1 MKTMPLRTPLS
12 LIFSAVLLVACASQE
27 GLHTEGRALD
37 AASLQGTT
45 FTANLSPAAWPTTDW
60 WNRLGDPQLN
70 ALIEE
75 ARARPSTEDRLTEL
89 YSAITAAS
97 DLLAETIT
105 DADTT
110 LRSMQGMQ
118 QQLQA
123 DIQELKRGMRAG

>member
-1 MKTMPLRTPLS
+1 MTHEAPRP
-12 LIFSAVLLVACASQE
+12 
-27 GLHTEGRALD
+27 
-37 AASLQGTT
+37 
-45 FTANLSPAAWPTTDW
+45 SPAPD
-60 WNRLGDPQLN
+60 LPQLLSRFDRLLDDLD

-123 DIQELKRGMRAG
+123 DIQELKRGMRAVLATTQHSAQAVQTIAALFTPQQSS

>member
-1 MKTMPLRTPLS
+1 MT
-12 LIFSAVLLVACASQE
+12 Q
-27 GLHTEGRALD
+27 D
-37 AASLQGTT
+37 APRP
-45 FTANLSPAAWPTTDW
+45 SPAPD
-60 WNRLGDPQLN
+60 LPQLLLRFDRLLDDLD

-110 LRSMQGMQ
+110 LKAMQNTQ
-118 QQLQA
+118 QQLQS
-123 DIQELKRGMRAG
+123 DIQELKRGMQTVLATTQHSAQAVQTIAALFTPQQSS